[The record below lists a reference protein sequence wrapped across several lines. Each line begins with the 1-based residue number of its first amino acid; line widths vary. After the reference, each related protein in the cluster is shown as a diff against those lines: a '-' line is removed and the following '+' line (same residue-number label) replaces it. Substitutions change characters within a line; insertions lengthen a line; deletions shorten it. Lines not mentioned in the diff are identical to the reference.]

1 MRRTFRFAATLG
13 LAAALVAGPA
23 LANDSGLEFA
33 NDPHGQDSEG
43 IVFDTLI
50 MRPLGIVSTIFG
62 AALLVPISG
71 IALITGHADQGREIV
86 DATVGEPARWTFS
99 DRLGEH

>member
-1 MRRTFRFAATLG
+1 MHRTFRLAATLG

-23 LANDSGLEFA
+23 RANDSGLEIA

-43 IVFDTLI
+43 IVFDTLV
-50 MRPLGIVSTIFG
+50 MRPLGITATIFG
-62 AALLVPISG
+62 AALLVPVSA
-71 IALITGHADQGREIV
+71 IAFITGHGDQGREIV
-86 DATVGEPARWTFS
+86 EATVGEPARWTWS